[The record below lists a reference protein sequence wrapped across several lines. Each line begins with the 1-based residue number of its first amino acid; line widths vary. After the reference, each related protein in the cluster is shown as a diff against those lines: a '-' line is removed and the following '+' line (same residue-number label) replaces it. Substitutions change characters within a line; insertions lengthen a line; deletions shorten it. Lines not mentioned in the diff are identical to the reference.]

1 MIGSLKRV
9 REGSIYGSPLKA
21 SFEGALGLASR
32 CFRVVPFGGLNGSW
46 DLQWLLGPRKSEQS
60 LWASTS

>member
-32 CFRVVPFGGLNGSW
+32 CFRVVPFGV
-46 DLQWLLGPRKSEQS
+46 
-60 LWASTS
+60 